1 MLTDYFHLQLRQ
13 EVSLLIPMTHTVEV
27 ISQTRGEIC
36 PLPGVSP
43 NLLGVV
49 NQRGRLLWVLELSD
63 LLGLAKSSNRS
74 RPQDKL
80 TILIIT
86 SNFSTTSILDE
97 ERPKV
102 GCVVSRLQGI
112 VSLNSESFEPLQ
124 DEFQI
129 TSRSLL
135 EGMTTINNS
144 PAAVLNVPA
153 LLAAIQTPVTA

>member
-1 MLTDYFHLQLRQ
+1 MITDYFHLQLRQ
-13 EVSLLIPMTHTVEV
+13 EVSLLIPMTNTVEV

-63 LLGLAKSSNRS
+63 LLGLEQKEIRS
-74 RPQDKL
+74 RSQDKL

-86 SNFSTTSILDE
+86 SNSSTTSALDE

-112 VSLNSESFEPLQ
+112 VSLDSESFEPLPN
-124 DEFQI
+124 EFQI
-129 TSRSLL
+129 KSRAFL
-135 EGMTTINNS
+135 EGVTAINNS

-153 LLAAIQTPVTA
+153 LLADIQTPITA